1 MKIIKYTNKNIG
13 SFYIVVSLCIVFF
26 SFLAF
31 AAYGKIEDKAS
42 NQKSS
47 KNYTVVLDAGH
58 GGEDGGAVGFNNICE
73 KDINLSIALGLR
85 DLLEASG
92 YNVIMTRQEDTAIYD
107 ESCKSLREKKRS
119 DLKNRLEI
127 IKENS
132 QDSNIFISVHQNKFT
147 DPKYSGSQIFYSK
160 NNPLSQELATY
171 IKQSIVELIQPD
183 NTREIKPGDKNIY
196 LLHNA
201 EIPSAIVECGFLSNE
216 EEAKK
221 LNTKQYQGQ
230 LAFCIYCG
238 IANYFAN
245 L

>member
-13 SFYIVVSLCIVFF
+13 SFYIVVSLCVVFF

-31 AAYGKIEDKAS
+31 VAYGKIEDKVL
-42 NQKSS
+42 NQKTV
-47 KNYTVVLDAGH
+47 KNYTVILDAGH
-58 GGEDGGAVGFNNICE
+58 GGEDGGSVGFNNICE
-73 KDINLSIALGLR
+73 KDINLSIALNLR
-85 DLLEASG
+85 DLLEVSG
-92 YNVIMTRQEDTAIYD
+92 YNVIMTRQKDTAIYD
-107 ESCKSLREKKRS
+107 EGCKSLREKKIS

-160 NNPLSQELATY
+160 NNPLSQELANY
-171 IKQSIVELIQPD
+171 IKQSIVGLIQPK
-183 NTREIKPGDKNIY
+183 NTREIKSGDKNIY
-196 LLHNA
+196 LLHKS
-201 EIPSAIVECGFLSNE
+201 EIPSVIVECGFLSNE

-221 LNTKQYQGQ
+221 LNTKEYQSQ

-238 IANYFAN
+238 IANYFMN